1 MPSPQDPQSAI
12 LPLPKDGELGSAQYF
27 LDEVD
32 ASEDRLKDFVKEW
45 KKDLARYDGERAALE
60 GVNKDDTVNVNVGY
74 YTVEQ
79 KKPQLVFQT
88 PFVQVAPKGKV
99 ETERAAL
106 VYQAVLNERMSRDFI
121 DAETLLDEI
130 LHDNLVSSGYSATK
144 IGYECIKKTVIM
156 PTGRMVPDPAGVMTE
171 APNPDDPNAPPVASE
186 AMIPAT
192 GPDGQ
197 PETAPTPVVI
207 WDDYYWRRFSPA
219 DLRLP
224 AGFTAMHRCDEAP
237 WIGWRFNIGE
247 AEREA
252 RSAVGSGGGI
262 ESELSLLSSKDREAL
277 DKIGSAYEIFYKAYL
292 YDENEINPEKV
303 RQLIIMASDVRG
315 RDRDARVL
323 VHRDSPY
330 QRFDEHG
337 EFIAGMKGYPV
348 HVLTTRIKPDVYT
361 PLSDCRVLRDV
372 ADEKSMGR
380 SLMVQQRKRNL
391 PLRAVD
397 KTRISAE
404 DIKRLETGQI
414 QSIILTDGPANEIIQ
429 AVERA
434 TYPVENFTFDSV
446 AQQDVDRLAASG
458 ANQQALQTE
467 NVGTATEASIIA
479 RSSETQQ
486 AKQRNRLLNSWLA
499 GVEKLGSLIQLYA
512 DRKSLIKFTDEEGV
526 TAFTEWD
533 KNSIQGRFA
542 FDLKPDSSVRTNAA
556 EERTEYLK
564 LFNLLMNYPGAN
576 KTELYKRVITK
587 WNEDPNKL
595 TIPDDQQPQPQP
607 PPPDK
612 PKVSIAIKGEDLD
625 PLAPQYANV
634 KAILESQGLMVPL
647 EAQAPAEVETI
658 NAGTPGE
665 PVDKHAAALTGNRS
679 GPGPA
684 VPAVP
689 GVQ

>member
-1 MPSPQDPQSAI
+1 MASPQLPSQPEN

-27 LDEVD
+27 LDEIE
-32 ASEDRLKDFVKEW
+32 ASEDRLKEFVKDW
-45 KKDLARYDGERAALE
+45 KKDLARYDGERPSLE
-60 GVNKDDTVNVNVGY
+60 GVEKEDTVNVNVGY

-144 IGYECIKKTVIM
+144 IGYECIKKTKLM
-156 PTGRMVPDPAGVMTE
+156 PTGRMVPDPSGLMTE
-171 APNPDDPNAPPVASE
+171 APADPNDPAAQPTPTPQ
-186 AMIPAT
+186 MIPAT

-197 PETAPTPVVI
+197 PETEPTPTVI

-219 DLRLP
+219 DLRVP

-237 WIGWRFNIGE
+237 WIAWRFNIGE
-247 AEREA
+247 GEREA
-252 RSAVGSGGGI
+252 RSVFGSGGGI
-262 ESELSLLSSKDREAL
+262 DSELSLLSSKDREAL

-292 YDENEINPEKV
+292 YDETEVNPEKI
-303 RQLIIMASDVRG
+303 RQLIILPAEG
-315 RDRDARVL
+315 RAGHRMETRVL

-348 HVLTTRIKPDVYT
+348 HILTTRIKPDVYS
-361 PLSDCRVLRDV
+361 PYSDCRVLRDV

-380 SLMVQQRKRNL
+380 SLMVQQRKRSL

-404 DIKRLETGQI
+404 DIKRLETGKI
-414 QSIILTDGPANEIIQ
+414 QSIILTDGPAHEIIEEV
-429 AVERA
+429 ARA
-434 TYPVENFTFDSV
+434 PYPVENFTFDSI

-479 RSSETQQ
+479 KSSETQQ

-499 GVEKLGSLIQLYA
+499 GVEKLGSLIQLFA
-512 DRKSLIKFTDEEGV
+512 ERRELIKFTDEQGV
-526 TAFTEWD
+526 TDFVEWD
-533 KNSIQGRFA
+533 KNSIQGRYA
-542 FDLKPDSSVRTNAA
+542 FDLKPDSSVRNNAA
-556 EERTEYLK
+556 EERSEYLK

-576 KTELYKRVITK
+576 RTELYKRVITK

-595 TIPDDQQPQPQP
+595 TIPDDQQPQPEP
-607 PPPDK
+607 EK

-634 KAILESQGLMVPL
+634 KAILETQGLMVPL
-647 EAQAPAEVETI
+647 EAQTPAEPETV
-658 NAGTPGE
+658 NAGAPGE
-665 PVDKHAAALTGNRS
+665 PVNKHTADLTGNRP
-679 GPGPA
+679 GAGPA
-684 VPAVP
+684 MPAVP